1 MTNQVLMEK
10 HKPCFLKGVIGCGGY
25 ANTNSIV
32 CMTANGDNNFIDE
45 GIVENSILFVDTS
58 ESFIKGL
65 LNVFKLQPNCLPQYK
80 LSREEIPNASYF
92 GKVIMAI
99 KQYQ

>member
-1 MTNQVLMEK
+1 MTNQVLSEK
-10 HKPCFLKGVIGCGGY
+10 HKPCYMKGVIGCGGY
-25 ANTNSIV
+25 AITNSIV

-65 LNVFKLQPNCLPQYK
+65 LNVFKLQPNCSPQYK

>member
-1 MTNQVLMEK
+1 M
-10 HKPCFLKGVIGCGGY
+10 
-25 ANTNSIV
+25 NSIV
-32 CMTANGDNNFIDE
+32 QSEKHAPCGYMDILGVSGYKEAKNVICLTANGDNNFIDE

-65 LNVFKLQPNCLPQYK
+65 LNVFKLQPNCSPQYK